1 MEISEQKKEKI
12 NEWFDNLDDRIKEEI
27 TDILFPD
34 DVIYDADELWKDVD
48 WKIKLEIYKENNP

>member
-34 DVIYDADELWKDVD
+34 DVIYDADEL
-48 WKIKLEIYKENNP
+48 